1 MNQSWS
7 ERVSSGYFS
16 KVCLKKIS
24 RIYLIVHFWYSSAM
38 DVPVL
43 RSVDAYLWMK
53 SAFKLLWFSTQ
64 VFIAW
69 FCLTARK
76 YFLYILHFS
85 NVLST
90 ELKKKNDRFQS
101 SSGNLERNK
110 NSTST
115 LLKKVN
121 SSLLL
126 AVKQYAHHDGFFCP
140 QKYSC
145 NWRPKNV
152 WTARHFPMDFVFS
165 TLIY

>member
-76 YFLYILHFS
+76 YFCISYIS
-85 NVLST
+85 PMSYPQSW
-90 ELKKKNDRFQS
+90 KKKYCFQS
-101 SSGNLERNK
+101 SSGNLKRNK
-110 NSTST
+110 NPTST
-115 LLKKVN
+115 LLKKSQFLVASCCETICAPWWIFL
-121 SSLLL
+121 SSKIFLQLE
-126 AVKQYAHHDGFFCP
+126 A
-140 QKYSC
+140 
-145 NWRPKNV
+145 
-152 WTARHFPMDFVFS
+152 
-165 TLIY
+165 